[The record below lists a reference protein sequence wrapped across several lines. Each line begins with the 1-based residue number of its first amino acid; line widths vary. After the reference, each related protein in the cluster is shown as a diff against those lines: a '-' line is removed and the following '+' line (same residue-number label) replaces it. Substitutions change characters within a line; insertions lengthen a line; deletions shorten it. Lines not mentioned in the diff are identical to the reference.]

1 MKCVTSRNPKTA
13 DEICRKKNSPW
24 QWSIV
29 HYMSLRAFFAVLC
42 NCCWPQHSTT
52 LQTRK
57 MCVITFQLFHT
68 IRTKT
73 IFVYEFYTFWQKEI
87 LFSIPC
93 FAYNFLFF
101 LFIILL
107 YNCLFLYIKKTL
119 KYWKLE
125 KKNYWRNL
133 KTSAFCAKICFTWF
147 YLLLSLWATAG
158 AWKENLLFYYLLY
171 CSYRKK
177 PPENRSHFSFLFFK
191 EFEIENI
198 SKKVES
204 KENL

>member
-1 MKCVTSRNPKTA
+1 MINCPLHVSSSIFRRAVQLLLATALHNTPNAKNVCNYFSTFSYHSNQNDICVRVLHILTKRDSFL
-13 DEICRKKNSPW
+13 
-24 QWSIV
+24 
-29 HYMSLRAFFAVLC
+29 YSLFCLQFF
-42 NCCWPQHSTT
+42 
-52 LQTRK
+52 
-57 MCVITFQLFHT
+57 I
-68 IRTKT
+68 
-73 IFVYEFYTFWQKEI
+73 
-87 LFSIPC
+87 
-93 FAYNFLFF
+93 F

>member
-101 LFIILL
+101 IYNFIIQLPLSLYKKNSEILKTRKKKLL
-107 YNCLFLYIKKTL
+107 KKLENFRILCKNMFYLILPSPLSLSHGRRMKRKFVILLFVILQLQKKTPG
-119 KYWKLE
+119 K
-125 KKNYWRNL
+125 
-133 KTSAFCAKICFTWF
+133 
-147 YLLLSLWATAG
+147 
-158 AWKENLLFYYLLY
+158 
-171 CSYRKK
+171 
-177 PPENRSHFSFLFFK
+177 SFPFFV
-191 EFEIENI
+191 F
-198 SKKVES
+198 VF
-204 KENL
+204 